1 MTALFLQLLN
11 MSLTASWIV
20 LAVVLVRL
28 LLPRMPK
35 WVYVL
40 LWGFVALRL
49 LIPGFVE
56 TGFSL
61 IPSAQVI
68 PVDIAVSETP
78 AIYSGIPMV
87 NSAVNP
93 LFTTYLAPEA
103 QTLDK
108 LLLIASAAW
117 LGGVAALVIYSVV
130 SSLQL
135 RWQVRISMPVGENVY
150 LCDQVQSPF
159 VFGILRPKIYLPSDI
174 SEEQTQYVLAH
185 EYAHIRRRDHWWKPL
200 GFALLTVYWFNPL
213 LWVAYVLLC
222 RDIEQACDE
231 KVVAPMTAA
240 DKKGYSQA
248 LLACSVHRRMIAA
261 CPIAFGEVSVKTRIK
276 GVLRYKKP
284 AFWIIVA
291 SVVVCVI
298 VAGCFLTN
306 PVGCRHTYTGRID
319 RAPTCTQ
326 RGTQTNTC
334 ELCQHSYTQF
344 VPRLEHSYDE
354 GTITVAS
361 TCMNTGRKEFSCTD
375 CGATRKETIEKT
387 DHVAGMP
394 YGYTAPDCSHTGQR
408 TATCIYCAGEIV
420 TEVIPTNDVHDL
432 HEHMLRE
439 PTCSLE
445 GEGVYACSRC
455 DYQQS
460 ITYAKTAH
468 RYYET
473 RRDEP
478 DCTYTRYVY
487 YACRDCDATTFSEL
501 QNTGHIWVSTGNG
514 YKECKSC
521 GWRQKEENIWPLAGT
536 LADPNYPQMPS
547 SPSVNVDDPFG

>member
-11 MSLTASWIV
+11 MSITASWIV
-20 LAVVLVRL
+20 LAVMLVRL
-28 LLPRMPK
+28 ALPRMPK

-49 LIPGFVE
+49 LVPSFLE

-68 PVDIAVSETP
+68 PTDIITSDTP

-87 NSAVNP
+87 NSVVNP
-93 LFTTYLAPEA
+93 LFTTHLAPEV

-108 LLLIASAAW
+108 LLMIATAAW

-135 RWQVRISMPVGENVY
+135 RWQVRISMPVEKNVY

-159 VFGILRPKIYLPSDI
+159 VFGILRPRIYLPSDI
-174 SEEQTQYVLAH
+174 TEEQTRYVLAH
-185 EYAHIRRRDHWWKPL
+185 EYAHIHRRDHWWKPL
-200 GFALLTVYWFNPL
+200 GFALLTLYWFNPL
-213 LWVAYVLLC
+213 LWAAYVLLC

-284 AFWIIVA
+284 AFWIIAA

-306 PVGCRHTYTGRID
+306 PVGCRHTYTGVVTV
-319 RAPTCTQ
+319 APSCTQ
-326 RGTQTNTC
+326 RGIQTNTC

-344 VPRLEHSYDE
+344 VSRLAHSYDE
-354 GTITVAS
+354 GTVTVAP
-361 TCMNTGRKEFSCTD
+361 TCMNTGSREFCCTG
-375 CGATRKETIEKT
+375 CGVTKKETIEKT
-387 DHVAGMP
+387 GHVAGMP

-408 TATCIYCAGEIV
+408 TATCIYCSGTMV

-432 HEHMLRE
+432 HESVLRE

-445 GEGVYACSRC
+445 GEGVYTCSRC

-478 DCTYTRYVY
+478 DCTFVTYVY
-487 YACRDCDATTFSEL
+487 YACKDCDAITFSE
-501 QNTGHIWVSTGNG
+501 QKSVGHVWEPYGYG
-514 YKECKSC
+514 YKVCKYC
-521 GWRQKEENIWPLAGT
+521 GWRKKEESTWPLAGT
-536 LADPNYPQMPS
+536 LADPNFPPMPS
-547 SPSVNVDDPFG
+547 VPSVNIDNPFG